1 MIETIAIDQNT
12 TSRRVR
18 ASAAVGRQDERAR
31 AALVNR
37 QRRAESRLPRN
48 RSILKIQATIKMN
61 NKYYIVEF
69 EDGLQIVPNNWFTC
83 KKKSAIYWPN
93 VTNQKEYDKAVE
105 KMKDFNN
112 NNSTIISVKRIFT
125 STDTFI
131 KAKEKLKLAEK
142 LSDLNSDED
151 TEVLKNR
158 RRFYAAKVFSSSS
171 SEEEIQNPIKKRKID
186 TYPQVPQISKNS
198 KLRNENKNKENFSSA
213 QENEMQHMS
222 SQYSNFS
229 SDNYPKASQ
238 MLKNSTI
245 RHQVLEN
252 KENFSSEE
260 EDKMLM
266 SSQNSNFSSEFHE
279 FKRNVY
285 RNFSVLKQK
294 LDFII
299 QNQLDFYE
307 QWERNE
313 NNSTTHFST
322 ESNEINVMSQFPI
335 ESEDALNQLEE
346 ALIDNNYRN
355 NLINKLSTIGG
366 KNLKQLILNIIKR
379 IFTIIIA
386 KEYSWYGKKNNKS
399 FSDLK
404 LCSVVISAVLSQ
416 LKYPQSTEHEI
427 SEPIKSWLRHANEKI
442 KKLYA
447 AQLNI

>member
-1 MIETIAIDQNT
+1 
-12 TSRRVR
+12 
-18 ASAAVGRQDERAR
+18 
-31 AALVNR
+31 
-37 QRRAESRLPRN
+37 
-48 RSILKIQATIKMN
+48 MN

-171 SEEEIQNPIKKRKID
+171 SEEEIQNPMKKRKID

-198 KLRNENKNKENFSSA
+198 KLRHENKNKENFSSA

-252 KENFSSEE
+252 RENFPSEQENEMQHMSSQYSNFSSDNYPKASQVLKNSTIRHQVLESKENFSSEE

-404 LCSVVISAVLSQ
+404 LCSVVISAVQ
-416 LKYPQSTEHEI
+416 LKYPQATEHEI

>member
-31 AALVNR
+31 AARVNR

-171 SEEEIQNPIKKRKID
+171 SEEEIQNPMKKRKID

-198 KLRNENKNKENFSSA
+198 KLRHENKNKENFSSA

-252 KENFSSEE
+252 RENFPSEQENEMQHMSSQYSNFSSDNYPKASQVLKNSTIRHQVLESKENFSSEE

-266 SSQNSNFSSEFHE
+266 SSQNSNFSS
-279 FKRNVY
+279 
-285 RNFSVLKQK
+285 
-294 LDFII
+294 
-299 QNQLDFYE
+299 
-307 QWERNE
+307 
-313 NNSTTHFST
+313 
-322 ESNEINVMSQFPI
+322 
-335 ESEDALNQLEE
+335 
-346 ALIDNNYRN
+346 
-355 NLINKLSTIGG
+355 G
-366 KNLKQLILNIIKR
+366 
-379 IFTIIIA
+379 
-386 KEYSWYGKKNNKS
+386 
-399 FSDLK
+399 
-404 LCSVVISAVLSQ
+404 AVQ
-416 LKYPQSTEHEI
+416 LKYPQATEHEI

>member
-1 MIETIAIDQNT
+1 
-12 TSRRVR
+12 
-18 ASAAVGRQDERAR
+18 
-31 AALVNR
+31 
-37 QRRAESRLPRN
+37 
-48 RSILKIQATIKMN
+48 
-61 NKYYIVEF
+61 
-69 EDGLQIVPNNWFTC
+69 
-83 KKKSAIYWPN
+83 
-93 VTNQKEYDKAVE
+93 
-105 KMKDFNN
+105 MKDFNN

-151 TEVLKNR
+151 TKVLKNR

-171 SEEEIQNPIKKRKID
+171 SEEEIQNPMKKRKID
-186 TYPQVPQISKNS
+186 TYPQVLQISKNS
-198 KLRNENKNKENFSSA
+198 KLRHENKNKENFSSA

-238 MLKNSTI
+238 VLKNSTI

-266 SSQNSNFSSEFHE
+266 SSQNSNFSSE
-279 FKRNVY
+279 N
-285 RNFSVLKQK
+285 
-294 LDFII
+294 
-299 QNQLDFYE
+299 
-307 QWERNE
+307 
-313 NNSTTHFST
+313 
-322 ESNEINVMSQFPI
+322 NEINVMSQFPI

-386 KEYSWYGKKNNKS
+386 KEYSWYRKKNNKS

-404 LCSVVISAVLSQ
+404 LCSVVISKYICTYIYPHIQ
-416 LKYPQSTEHEI
+416 THKHTLKHIDIYTNK
-427 SEPIKSWLRHANEKI
+427 PIHNAYTIYIIHILDLVI
-442 KKLYA
+442 KL
-447 AQLNI
+447 

>member
-31 AALVNR
+31 AARVNR

-171 SEEEIQNPIKKRKID
+171 SEEEIQNPMKKRKID

-198 KLRNENKNKENFSSA
+198 KLRHENKNKENFSSA

-252 KENFSSEE
+252 RENFPSEQENEMQHMSSQYSNFSSDNYPKASQVLKNSTIRHQVLESKENFSSEE

-266 SSQNSNFSSEFHE
+266 SSQNSNFSS
-279 FKRNVY
+279 
-285 RNFSVLKQK
+285 
-294 LDFII
+294 
-299 QNQLDFYE
+299 
-307 QWERNE
+307 
-313 NNSTTHFST
+313 

-404 LCSVVISAVLSQ
+404 LCSVVISAVQ
-416 LKYPQSTEHEI
+416 LKYPQATEHEI